1 MMREQ
6 ENNLT
11 ESGSRAEAACR
22 QALASA
28 GFAYGHTPASFHWSQ
43 LVNPRG
49 DKRAAIEAYME
60 LLRQEP
66 ENKSALE
73 GLAYLHQI
81 TGRQDQAR
89 QYRRRLF
96 EVEASQYGVDEPALT
111 DIVNYL
117 LARTGE
123 AELPERMPSALIQ
136 KHFDNYADYF
146 EDHLTNQLEYCV
158 PQLIE
163 SFLNDHIFQLNTT
176 KVLEIGCG
184 TGLVA
189 ERLQA
194 LVKSIDGLDISANM
208 LAKAKARDIYL
219 QLLQADF
226 TTTNTSIDRD
236 YSLIIAADAL
246 NYQGHLSPVFKN
258 IKQWLSVD
266 GAFIFTVEKS
276 ENKNISLRPTGRFQ
290 HSPGYIDSV
299 AAQHQLEKLHEQ
311 EVILRKE
318 QGQAVIGMLYCFKH

>member
-1 MMREQ
+1 MIREHG
-6 ENNLT
+6 NILT
-11 ESGSRAEAACR
+11 ESGSQAEAACR
-22 QALASA
+22 QALARA

-49 DKRAAIEAYME
+49 DKSAAIEAYMK
-60 LLRQEP
+60 LLLQEP

-81 TGRQDQAR
+81 SGRQEHAR

-111 DIVNYL
+111 DIVDYL
-117 LARTGE
+117 LAKSGD
-123 AELPERMPSALIQ
+123 AKLPERMPSALIQ
-136 KHFDNYADYF
+136 KHFDDYADYF
-146 EDHLTNQLEYCV
+146 EDHLSNQLEYRV
-158 PQLIE
+158 PELIE
-163 SFLNDHIFQLNTT
+163 SFLNEHKFKLNTT
-176 KVLEIGCG
+176 KILDIGCG

-189 ERLQA
+189 ERMQA
-194 LVKSIDGLDISANM
+194 LAGTIDGLDISEKM
-208 LAKAKARDIYL
+208 LIKAKARGIYS

-226 TTTNTSIDRD
+226 TTTDTLIDND

-246 NYQGHLSPVFKN
+246 NYQGQLSPVFENVRK
-258 IKQWLSVD
+258 WLSAG

-276 ENKNISLRPTGRFQ
+276 DLKNISLRTTGRFQ
-290 HSPGYIDSV
+290 HSPEYIDRI
-299 AAQHQLEKLHEQ
+299 ATQRQLEKLYEQ

-318 QGQAVIGMLYCFKH
+318 QGQAVIGLLYCFRH

>member
-1 MMREQ
+1 MICDH

-22 QALASA
+22 QALAIA
-28 GFAYGHTPASFHWSQ
+28 GYTYGHTPASFHWSQ

-49 DKRAAIEAYME
+49 DKSAAIEAYMV

-73 GLAYLHQI
+73 GLAYLYQI
-81 TGRQDQAR
+81 IGRQDQVR
-89 QYRRRLF
+89 QYRRRLY
-96 EVEASQYGVDEPALT
+96 EVEASHYDIDEPALT

-117 LARTGE
+117 LAKAGD

-158 PQLIE
+158 PELIE
-163 SFLNDHIFQLNTT
+163 SFLNEPKVRLNTT
-176 KVLEIGCG
+176 KILDIGCG

-189 ERLQA
+189 ARLQA
-194 LVKSIDGLDISANM
+194 QAGTIIGLDISEKM
-208 LAKAKARDIYL
+208 LAKAKARGIYL

-226 TTTNTSIDRD
+226 TANDTLVGNDF
-236 YSLIIAADAL
+236 SLIIAADAL
-246 NYQGHLSPVFKN
+246 NYQGQLTPVFENIKKWLSPG
-258 IKQWLSVD
+258 
-266 GAFIFTVEKS
+266 GAFIFTVEKNG
-276 ENKNISLRPTGRFQ
+276 NKNISLRATGRFQ
-290 HSPGYIDSV
+290 HSPEYIDRI
-299 AAQHQLEKLHEQ
+299 AAQHQLDKFHEQ

-318 QGQAVIGMLYCFKH
+318 QGQAVIGLLYCFKH